1 MTMTI
6 NQRERGDKE
15 DESGDLKRGARPS
28 DDTWEE
34 EKKRSRKKE
43 TKKKKEE
50 EMDKMKKR
58 YRSRLMR
65 EGKDREANR
74 IDGMLI

>member
-43 TKKKKEE
+43 TKKKEKNRRNGQDE
-50 EMDKMKKR
+50 KKIQVENH
-58 YRSRLMR
+58 
-65 EGKDREANR
+65 EGRKR
-74 IDGMLI
+74 

>member
-28 DDTWEE
+28 DNTCEE
-34 EKKRSRKKE
+34 AEKKRSRKKE
-43 TKKKKEE
+43 TKKKK
-50 EMDKMKKR
+50 KIWTR
-58 YRSRLMR
+58 
-65 EGKDREANR
+65 
-74 IDGMLI
+74 